1 MNQIARVFGRSHQWS
16 RRTFLERFS
25 AIATVASSVR
35 PRLLTAGVFA
45 GGDERIRVGLIG
57 CGGRGTGAALQA
69 AAADPSVRIVAMGD
83 LFADQI
89 DSSASLLARAAGIQ
103 FECPPER
110 RFLGFNAYRDVLDAG
125 VDIVLLTSPPHMR
138 PLHVT
143 AAIEAGKHLY
153 CEKPVAID
161 VAGVHEVAT
170 ACAVARQ
177 RMLSIVSGFCF
188 RHDEPTVETMRR
200 IHDGAIGRVIGG
212 HCHASIGLPWR
223 KAPQRA
229 WSQEEWQQRNWISFE
244 RFSGGHFV
252 EHHSHAID
260 RAIWARGDACPVT
273 AVPCDAPAFGGG
285 LRGTGV
291 RYEFA
296 DGGWLN
302 ASCER
307 AMRPFTQRIETVIAA
322 DGSCDLLRH
331 KISGS
336 RPWQYGFD
344 GSGWSRKKPAGMY
357 QAGMDALLQ
366 AVRSGVVA
374 DESTRMC
381 RSTLVA
387 ILGRTA
393 LSTGQRVDWQENQA
407 EPEALASARPLSR
420 LA

>member
-1 MNQIARVFGRSHQWS
+1 MSQIACVSGRSNQWS
-16 RRTFLERFS
+16 RRTFLEKS
-25 AIATVASSVR
+25 AALAAVASSVS
-35 PRLLTAGVFA
+35 PRLLTGGVFA
-45 GGDERIRVGLIG
+45 SGDERIRVGVIG

-69 AAADPSVRIVAMGD
+69 AAADPGVRIVAMGD

-89 DSSASLLARAAGIQ
+89 DSSASLLARTAGMQ

-110 RFLGFNAYRDVLDAG
+110 RFLGLNAYRDVLAAG
-125 VDIVLLTSPPHMR
+125 VDIVLLTSPPQMR

-143 AAIEAGKHLY
+143 AAIEAGKHLF

-161 VAGVHEVAT
+161 VAGVHEVAL

-200 IHDGAIGRVIGG
+200 IHDGAMGRVIGG
-212 HCHASIGLPWR
+212 HCHAAVGLPWR
-223 KAPQRA
+223 KATQRG

-260 RAIWARGDACPVT
+260 RAIWARGDVCPVT
-273 AVPCDAPAFGGG
+273 AIPSDAPALGGG
-285 LRGTGV
+285 RRGTGV

-302 ASCER
+302 ASCQR
-307 AMRPFTQRIETVIAA
+307 AMGPFTQQTETVIAV

-331 KISGS
+331 QMSGS
-336 RPWQYGFD
+336 RPWQYQSD
-344 GSGWSRKKPAGMY
+344 ALGSSRKNHAGMY
-357 QAGMDALLQ
+357 QAGMDTLLR
-366 AVRSGVVA
+366 AVRSGTLA

-387 ILGRTA
+387 IMGRTA
-393 LSTGQRVDWQENQA
+393 LATGQRVDWQENQA
-407 EPEALASARPLSR
+407 YADALAPARPLSR